1 MRFLVA
7 TDGSE
12 VSDTAVEYAAS
23 EASAWGA
30 SLEIVHVLTP
40 ETELVDGNLVLPGED
55 EAMEHGEQTLRRAK
69 QRAVETVDGR
79 ATDTDTESESEVEI
93 TTELLAGRPAEAIA
107 ERADETGVTAIY
119 VGHRGLSEKREQV
132 VGSVAKTVVDKATV
146 PVTII
151 K

>member
-1 MRFLVA
+1 MNFLVA

-12 VSDTAVEYAAS
+12 ISETAIEYAVDA
-23 EASAWGA
+23 ASAWDA

-40 ETELVDGNLVLPGED
+40 ETEIVDGQLLLPGEQ
-55 EAMEHGEQTLRRAK
+55 EAMNQGKQLLEQARDRALE
-69 QRAVETVDGR
+69 A
-79 ATDTDTESESEVEI
+79 ATARDAEIEV
-93 TTELLAGRPAEAIA
+93 TTELLGGRPAEAIA
-107 ERADETGVTAIY
+107 DYAEESGVNAIY
-119 VGHRGLSEKREQV
+119 VGHRGRSETHEQI

>member
-12 VSDTAVEYAAS
+12 VSDTAVEYAAR
-23 EASAWGA
+23 EAIAWGVP
-30 SLEIVHVLTP
+30 LEIVHVLTP
-40 ETELVDGNLVLPGED
+40 ETELVDGNLVLPGEE
-55 EAMEHGEQTLRRAK
+55 EAMEHGEGTLRQAK
-69 QRAVETVDGR
+69 RRAVEIVDGS
-79 ATDTDTESESEVEI
+79 ESESEIEI
-93 TTELLAGRPAEAIA
+93 TTELLAGRPAEAITQH
-107 ERADETGVTAIY
+107 ADETGVTAIY
-119 VGHRGLSEKREQV
+119 VGHRGLSEKRQQV